1 MGMELTADQRQT
13 LLNVAR
19 QTIRAAL
26 RAQECAAAQGSTY
39 FTDPV
44 LRQPAGCF
52 VTLHTLGEHRLRG
65 CVGRLD
71 SRDELIEAV
80 RQSAHSVL
88 QDPRFATSPVVS
100 DELPGLEL
108 EITVIFPLRPA
119 ASCVDFDPEVDGI
132 YLTINDRSGCFLP
145 QVARETGWG
154 REQLLE
160 RLCSE
165 KLGLARTAWRDSG
178 GGARLMKFHTL
189 IIGPEPFEPLG
200 EASATTPSSP
210 LAAVEPRQQESTIH

>member
-1 MGMELTADQRQT
+1 MSMELTADQRRS
-13 LLNVAR
+13 LLDIAR

-26 RAQECAAAQGSTY
+26 RAEECAASECSAC

-65 CVGRLD
+65 CVGKLD

-80 RQSAHSVL
+80 RQSAQSVL
-88 QDPRFATSPVVS
+88 QDPRFVTSPVVS

-119 ASCVDFDPEVDGI
+119 TSCVDFDPEIDGI

-178 GGARLMKFHTL
+178 ASARLMKFHTL
-189 IIGPEPFEPLG
+189 IIGPEPFEPLRD
-200 EASATTPSSP
+200 ASATTLSSP
-210 LAAVEPRQQESTIH
+210 LAAVEPGQQEATIH